1 MRVEIHCD
9 HAPEVFR
16 RTHSE
21 METRYRTVIRY
32 EQPDC
37 FAEVCVEYMDKLDGQ
52 WTTLTVAPL
61 GAQELRTALR
71 AVDENS
77 LDAMLPC
84 MDERNPHDDF

>member
-9 HAPEVFR
+9 HAPEVFG

-37 FAEVCVEYMDKLDGQ
+37 FAEVCVEYMDTEGE
-52 WTTLTVAPL
+52 WTTVTTAPL
-61 GAQELRTALR
+61 GPQELRTALR

-77 LDAMLPC
+77 LDAMLPE
-84 MDERNPHDDF
+84 MTGGEP

>member
-21 METRYRTVIRY
+21 TDTRYRTVIRY

-37 FAEVCVEYMDKLDGQ
+37 FAEVCVEYLDRDGD
-52 WTTLTVAPL
+52 WRTLTTAPL
-61 GAQELRTALR
+61 GPQELRTALR

-77 LDAMLPC
+77 LDAMLPGVN
-84 MDERNPHDDF
+84 ERNPHDDF

>member
-9 HAPEVFR
+9 NAPEVFS

-37 FAEVCVEYMDKLDGQ
+37 FADVCVEYMDADGD
-52 WTTLTVAPL
+52 WTTLTTATL

-71 AVDENS
+71 AVEENS
-77 LDAMLPC
+77 LDAMLPGL
-84 MDERNPHDDF
+84 DGKENAR

>member
-9 HAPEVFR
+9 HAPEVFS

-21 METRYRTVIRY
+21 TDTRYRTVIRY

-37 FAEVCVEYMDKLDGQ
+37 FAEVCVEYLNTEGE
-52 WTTLTVAPL
+52 WTTLTVATLDP
-61 GAQELRTALR
+61 QELRTALR

-77 LDAMLPC
+77 LVAMLPGL
-84 MDERNPHDDF
+84 DGKENAR

>member
-9 HAPEVFR
+9 HAPEVFS

-21 METRYRTVIRY
+21 TDTRYRTVIRY
-32 EQPDC
+32 EQPYC
-37 FAEVCVEYMDKLDGQ
+37 FAEVCVEYLNTEGE
-52 WTTLTVAPL
+52 WTTVTTATL

-84 MDERNPHDDF
+84 IDERNPHDDF

>member
-9 HAPEVFR
+9 HAPEVFS

-21 METRYRTVIRY
+21 TDTRYRTVIRY

-37 FAEVCVEYMDKLDGQ
+37 FAEVCVEYLNTEGE
-52 WTTLTVAPL
+52 WTTVTTATL

-71 AVDENS
+71 AVDENL
-77 LDAMLPC
+77 LDAMLPE
-84 MDERNPHDDF
+84 MTGGES

>member
-9 HAPEVFR
+9 NAPEVFS

-37 FAEVCVEYMDKLDGQ
+37 FAEVCVEYMDTAGE
-52 WTTLTVAPL
+52 WRAVTTAPL
-61 GAQELRTALR
+61 GPQELRTALR

-77 LDAMLPC
+77 LDAMLPGI
-84 MDERNPHDDF
+84 DERNPHDDF

>member
-9 HAPEVFR
+9 HAPEVFS

-37 FAEVCVEYMDKLDGQ
+37 FAEVCVEYLNTEGE
-52 WTTLTVAPL
+52 WTTVTTATL

-77 LDAMLPC
+77 LDAMLPE
-84 MDERNPHDDF
+84 MTGGEP

>member
-9 HAPEVFR
+9 DAPEVFS

-37 FAEVCVEYMDKLDGQ
+37 VAEVCVEYMDADGD
-52 WTTLTVAPL
+52 WMTLTTATL
-61 GAQELRTALR
+61 GGQELRTALR

-77 LDAMLPC
+77 LVAMLPGL
-84 MDERNPHDDF
+84 DGKENAR

>member
-9 HAPEVFR
+9 HAPEVFG

-21 METRYRTVIRY
+21 METRCRTVIRY

-37 FAEVCVEYMDKLDGQ
+37 FAEVCVEHLNTDGE
-52 WTTLTVAPL
+52 WKTVTTAPL
-61 GAQELRTALR
+61 GPQELRTALR

-77 LDAMLPC
+77 LDAMLTC
-84 MDERNPHDDF
+84 IDERNPNAEF

>member
-9 HAPEVFR
+9 NAPEVFGNK
-16 RTHSE
+16 SGIAD
-21 METRYRTVIRY
+21 TRYRTVIRY

-52 WTTLTVAPL
+52 WTTLTVATL
-61 GAQELRTALR
+61 GGQELRTALR

-77 LDAMLPC
+77 LDAMLLGL
-84 MDERNPHDDF
+84 DGKENAR

>member
-9 HAPEVFR
+9 NAPEVFS

-21 METRYRTVIRY
+21 METSYRTVIRY

-37 FAEVCVEYMDKLDGQ
+37 FAEVCVEYWDNTNGQ
-52 WTTLTVAPL
+52 WMPLTVATL
-61 GAQELRTALR
+61 GPQELRTALR

-77 LDAMLPC
+77 LDAMLPGL
-84 MDERNPHDDF
+84 DGKENAR

>member
-9 HAPEVFR
+9 NAPEVSR
-16 RTHSE
+16 RRLCE

-37 FAEVCVEYMDKLDGQ
+37 FAEVCVEYMDTDGR
-52 WTTLTVAPL
+52 WTTVTKATL
-61 GAQELRTALR
+61 GAHELRTALR

-77 LDAMLPC
+77 LDALIGEEMGGEP
-84 MDERNPHDDF
+84 